1 MSRKANMFPTRVK
14 QKSETP
20 KCSFDAQGISSPVH
34 LPKPTSKFCLLP
46 GKPNELSPGTP
57 TTRMTL
63 KKHVLCH
70 ACYYCAFTD
79 NFFSSHHIHSPIK
92 YDLLCAESWL
102 SLARSLA
109 RSRALCLSLKA
120 WSTLSPICGER
131 EKKLCVNVLR
141 RQRSFL
147 REPLE
152 GLCLLI
158 TFCHLPY
165 PHRTR
170 AIRAVPVTE
179 FRAD

>member
-1 MSRKANMFPTRVK
+1 MFTGIEKHKLTLKMSRKANMFPTRVK
-14 QKSETP
+14 QKSETL

-109 RSRALCLSLKA
+109 RSLSLSKCLEHPGHRYA
-120 WSTLSPICGER
+120 ENARRNIASTCSEDRDHFCE
-131 EKKLCVNVLR
+131 NVWKN
-141 RQRSFL
+141 FV
-147 REPLE
+147 
-152 GLCLLI
+152 C
-158 TFCHLPY
+158 
-165 PHRTR
+165 
-170 AIRAVPVTE
+170 
-179 FRAD
+179 